1 MQKQTFRF
9 PLYISLLTLLLAAS
23 CQKEEEEEVPP
34 TKTELIVSSG
44 WKFDRATAGTYG
56 DVSAYIDACY
66 KDNVITFSNGGT
78 GTVNEATV
86 ICAPSTAG
94 SFTWSFT
101 NGETVLNTSSPLFPG
116 GTGTFT
122 IVTLNETN
130 LVLSMPFTIPPPVS
144 QTVVTEITLK
154 H

>member
-1 MQKQTFRF
+1 MQKQIFRF
-9 PLYISLLTLLLAAS
+9 PLYISLVLMMIVTS
-23 CQKEEEEEVPP
+23 CQKDEEEVPP
-34 TKTELIVSSG
+34 TKTELIIRSG

-130 LVLSMPFTIPPPVS
+130 LVLSMPFTLPPPIS
-144 QTVVTEITLK
+144 QTVVIEITLK

>member
-1 MQKQTFRF
+1 MQKQIFRF
-9 PLYISLLTLLLAAS
+9 PLYISLLMLLITAA
-23 CQKEEEEEVPP
+23 CQKEDEEDTL

-44 WKFDRATAGTYG
+44 WKFDKSTAGVYG
-56 DVSAYIDACY
+56 DISAYIDACY
-66 KDNVITFSNGGT
+66 KDNVITFSTGGT

-86 ICAPSTAG
+86 VCAPSTAG

-101 NGETVLNTSSPLFPG
+101 NNETTLNTSSALFPG
-116 GTGTFT
+116 GAGSFT
-122 IVTLNETN
+122 IVSLNETN

>member
-1 MQKQTFRF
+1 MQKQIFRF
-9 PLYISLLTLLLAAS
+9 PLYISLLMLLITAA
-23 CQKEEEEEVPP
+23 CQKEDEEDTL

-44 WKFDRATAGTYG
+44 WKFDKATAGVYG
-56 DVSAYIDACY
+56 DISAYIDACY
-66 KDNVITFSNGGT
+66 KDNVITFSTGGT

-86 ICAPSTAG
+86 VCAPSTAG

-101 NGETVLNTSSPLFPG
+101 NNETTLNTSSALFPG
-116 GTGTFT
+116 GAGNFT
-122 IVTLNETN
+122 IVSLNETN